1 MPPATHTVHHSGGRP
16 KSEVAGLVLTIAKLS
31 RWSVRYYNDTARA
44 AGAAARD
51 VCSAGGGL
59 GEYYGEHD
67 TRTPVWTCVG
77 DARAAAEMV
86 GLSEVAR
93 AGGEADPEV
102 VARWLDDGAAPN
114 GECGRGFGKRS
125 VHGFDLTFCAP
136 KSVSLL
142 RAIQGNDVAAK
153 AVLDAHTAAISEAL
167 EYLAAHAGYSRI
179 HNPITGEKDL
189 IRLPGLVTAAYQHET
204 SRAGDPHLHTHV
216 LVPNR
221 QPRADGRL
229 VSLDGT
235 SLFHEARAAGM
246 IYQATLRR
254 ELHVSL
260 GVEWAPVD
268 PATGMAEIAAFTA
281 ASVRAWSRRST
292 QLREWATNNL
302 TVVDPASGVSQAQLA
317 AAQKATRP
325 RKPEF
330 LSWAELREQW
340 RVDARGLVL
349 DRAAHEAAAV
359 ARRATARAG
368 GVRARLA
375 AAAAGLDKAAFTRAD
390 LIEVV
395 AAQIPVDMDAPP
407 RMIAETAVDQIGV
420 RLTGPRLAH
429 QREGSQRFTL
439 SEFLAE
445 EAAVLD
451 LVDAVDPRTSMWV
464 RDNRYA
470 AGLSPDQA
478 RAVRAIAETGQLVC
492 PLSAPAG
499 AGKTTSMR
507 ALRTLAK
514 QRHGVKVIVVAP
526 TGRAV
531 DVAVRE
537 GAGDIG
543 YTVAK
548 ALTSLQDGSLT
559 LGHLDLVVVDEAA
572 MIGTPQLHQLLHA
585 TTAAGCK
592 TVLVGDA
599 HQLAPVKA
607 RGGMF
612 AQLCADLPWTQRLS
626 EVWRMRDPEERSA
639 SLALRDGGPA
649 PVRRAVSWYRTHDRL
664 HTGDQIAMATD
675 ALQAY
680 RADVAAGKDA
690 LLLTDTVELADALNR
705 RIHDH
710 TIDPDAETITA
721 GRGHRIAEGDAI
733 VSRRNE
739 PAIAVHDATDI
750 NKTADPVRNGQRWTV
765 FAVDPTGDRIA
776 ARRLDDG
783 ARAVFSGDYL
793 HEHVTHGYAV
803 TVHSAQGATADT
815 THAVLAET
823 TSRNLL
829 YVAMTRGREANYVY
843 LHDRQA
849 GEGDHEHRE
858 DPGTH
863 SLRRGTPNQAAQLV
877 RGILAGRDDQAHT
890 AHHIANQAD
899 RDQVPDRVRDFIDKR
914 ARAVRAR
921 RSTYLTR
928 YQSHPKH
935 DLEQRRELT
944 QRRERDQGYS
954 LEL

>member
-1 MPPATHTVHHSGGRP
+1 MLTV
-16 KSEVAGLVLTIAKLS
+16 AKLS

-51 VCSAGGGL
+51 AQSAGGGL

-77 DARAAAEMV
+77 DARAAAALV
-86 GLSEVAR
+86 GLSDVQR
-93 AGGEADPEV
+93 ASGEADPEV
-102 VARWLDDGAAPN
+102 VARWLDDGCAPN
-114 GECGRGFGKRS
+114 GECGRGFSKSS

-142 RAIQGNDVAAK
+142 RAIQGNEVAAK
-153 AVLDAHTAAISEAL
+153 AVLDAHTTAISEAL
-167 EYLAAHAGYSRI
+167 EYLAAHAGYSRV
-179 HNPITGEKDL
+179 HNPVTGEKDL

-254 ELHVSL
+254 ALHVSL

-268 PATGMAEIAAFTA
+268 PGTGMAEIAAFTP
-281 ASVRAWSRRST
+281 ASVRAWSTRST

-302 TVVDPASGVSQAQLA
+302 TVIDPTKGISQSQLA

-325 RKPEF
+325 RKPES
-330 LSWAELREQW
+330 LSWAQLREQW
-340 RVDARGLVL
+340 RTDTRGVEL
-349 DRAAHEAAAV
+349 DRAAHEHAGA
-359 ARRATARAG
+359 ARRAAAAAG

-375 AAAAGLDKAAFTRAD
+375 AAAASLDKAAFTRAD
-390 LIEVV
+390 LIEIV
-395 AAQIPVDMDAPP
+395 APQIPVDIDAP
-407 RMIAETAVDQIGV
+407 RQIAEHAVDQIGIRV
-420 RLTGPRLAH
+420 SAPRLAH
-429 QREGSQRFTL
+429 HREGSQRFTL
-439 SEFLAE
+439 VEFLAE
-445 EAAVLD
+445 EAAVLQ
-451 LVDAVDPRTSMWV
+451 LVDAADPRASMWI
-464 RDNRYA
+464 RDDRYA
-470 AGLSPDQA
+470 EGLSADQT
-478 RAVRAIAETGQLVC
+478 RTVRVIAETEHLIC
-492 PLSAPAG
+492 PVSAPAG

-514 QRHGVKVIVVAP
+514 QRHTTKVIVVAP

-537 GAGDIG
+537 GAGDVG

-548 ALTSLQDGSLT
+548 ALTSFEDGTLT
-559 LGHLDLVVVDEAA
+559 LGHLDLVIVDEAA
-572 MIGTPQLHQLLHA
+572 MIGTPHLHRLLAA
-585 TTAAGCK
+585 TTAARCK

-626 EVWRMRDPEERSA
+626 EVWRMRDPQERSA
-639 SLALRDGGPA
+639 SIALRNGGPA
-649 PVRRAVSWYRTHDRL
+649 PVRRAVAWYRSHDRL

-680 RADVAAGKDA
+680 QDDVAARKDA
-690 LLLTDTVELADALNR
+690 LLLTDTVEMADALNR
-705 RIHDH
+705 RIHDQK
-710 TIDPDAETITA
+710 IDAGAETIA
-721 GRGHRIAEGDAI
+721 AARGHRIAEGDVI
-733 VSRRNE
+733 ISRRND
-739 PAIAVHDATDI
+739 AGIRVHDATDI
-750 NKTADPVRNGQRWTV
+750 KATADPVRNGQRWTV
-765 FAVDPTGDRIA
+765 FAVDREHDRIA

-803 TVHSAQGATADT
+803 TVHSAQGVTADT

-829 YVAMTRGREANYVY
+829 YVALTRGRDTNHVY

-849 GEGDHEHRE
+849 GEGDHEHHH

-863 SLRRGTPNQAAQLV
+863 TLRRGTAYQAAHLV
-877 RGILAGRDDQAHT
+877 RGILTHRDDQPHT
-890 AHHIANQAD
+890 AHDVATRTDRNQL
-899 RDQVPDRVRDFIDKR
+899 PDRVQDFIDQR
-914 ARAVRAR
+914 DRAVQAR
-921 RSTYLTR
+921 TTAWRSRT
-928 YQSHPKH
+928 QPHPKH
-935 DLEQRRELT
+935 DRYYALERIRD
-944 QRRERDQGYS
+944 REREHSQNYG

>member
-1 MPPATHTVHHSGGRP
+1 LGGD
-16 KSEVAGLVLTIAKLS
+16 GLVLTIAKLS

-44 AGAAARD
+44 AGQAARD
-51 VCSAGGGL
+51 GCSAGGGL

-77 DARAAAEMV
+77 DARAAAAMV
-86 GLSEVAR
+86 GLSDDAR

-102 VARWLDDGAAPN
+102 VARWLDEGCAPN
-114 GECGRGFGKRS
+114 GECGRGFSKSS

-142 RAIQGNDVAAK
+142 RALRGDDVTAK
-153 AVLDAHTAAISEAL
+153 AVLDAHNAAISEAL
-167 EYLAAHAGYSRI
+167 EYLAQHAGYSRI
-179 HNPITGEKDL
+179 HNPVTGEKDL
-189 IRLPGLVTAAYQHET
+189 IRLPGVVAAAYQHET

-235 SLFHEARAAGM
+235 SLYHEARAAGM

-268 PATGMAEIAAFTA
+268 PSTGMAEIAAFTP
-281 ASVRAWSRRST
+281 ASVRAWSRRAT

-302 TVVDPASGVSQAQLA
+302 TVVDPARGISQSQLA

-325 RKPEF
+325 RKPES

-340 RVDARGLVL
+340 RMDARGLTL
-349 DRAAHEAAAV
+349 DRAAHDAAAA
-359 ARRATARAG
+359 ARRAAARAG
-368 GVRARLA
+368 GVQARLA

-395 AAQIPVDMDAPP
+395 AAQIPVDLDAPP

-420 RLTGPRLAH
+420 RLSGPRLAH

-445 EAAVLD
+445 EAALLE
-451 LVDAVDPRTSMWV
+451 LVDAADPRAPMWI
-464 RDNRYA
+464 RDDKHA
-470 AGLSPDQA
+470 QGLSADQA
-478 RAVRAIAETGQLVC
+478 RAVRSIAETEHLVC

-514 QRHGVKVIVVAP
+514 QHHGTKVIVIAP

-537 GAGDIG
+537 GAGDTG

-559 LGHLDLVVVDEAA
+559 LDRSDLVVVDEAA
-572 MIGTPQLHQLLHA
+572 MIGTLHLHQLLAA
-585 TTAAGCK
+585 TTAANCK

-612 AQLCADLPWTQRLS
+612 AQLCTDLPWTQRLS
-626 EVWRMRDPEERSA
+626 EVWRMHDPQERSA

-649 PVRRAVSWYRTHDRL
+649 PTRRAINWYRNHDRL

-675 ALQAY
+675 ALDAY
-680 RADVAAGKDA
+680 RADIAAGKDA
-690 LLLTDTVELADALNR
+690 LLLTDTVEMADALNR

-710 TIDPDAETITA
+710 TITPDAETITA
-721 GRGHRIAEGDAI
+721 GRGHRIADGDVI
-733 VSRRNE
+733 ISRRND
-739 PAIAVHDATDI
+739 AGIRVHDARDMKI
-750 NKTADPVRNGQRWTV
+750 QVDPVRNGQRWTV
-765 FAVDPTGDRIA
+765 FAVDPANDRIA
-776 ARRLDDG
+776 ARRLNDG

-793 HEHVTHGYAV
+793 HTHITHGYAV
-803 TVHSAQGATADT
+803 TVHSAQGVTADT
-815 THAVLAET
+815 THAVLGET

-829 YVAMTRGREANYVY
+829 YVALTRGREANHVY
-843 LHDRQA
+843 LHEKQA
-849 GEGDHEHRE
+849 GEGDHEHHE
-858 DPGTH
+858 DPGTYT
-863 SLRRGTPNQAAQLV
+863 LRRGTDHEAAQLV
-877 RGILAGRDDQAHT
+877 RGILARRDDQAHT
-890 AHHIANQAD
+890 AHHIAEQAERSRLPESVQD
-899 RDQVPDRVRDFIDKR
+899 FVNRRDHAGQ
-914 ARAVRAR
+914 AR
-921 RSTYLTR
+921 RAIYRSR
-928 YQSHPKH
+928 QQPHPKH
-935 DLEQRRELT
+935 DRHYALERI
-944 QRRERDQGYS
+944 RDRDRARSQDYG

>member
-1 MPPATHTVHHSGGRP
+1 MLTV
-16 KSEVAGLVLTIAKLS
+16 AKLS

-44 AGAAARD
+44 AGQAARD
-51 VCSAGGGL
+51 ACSAGGGL

-77 DARAAAEMV
+77 DARAAAAMV
-86 GLSEVAR
+86 GLSDAQR

-102 VARWLDDGAAPN
+102 VARWLDEGCAPS
-114 GECGRGFGKRS
+114 GECGRGFGKGS

-142 RAIQGNDVAAK
+142 RALRGDDVTAK
-153 AVLDAHTAAISEAL
+153 AVLDAHTAAIAEAL
-167 EYLAAHAGYSRI
+167 EYLAVHAGYSRI

-189 IRLPGLVTAAYQHET
+189 IRLPGLVSAAYQHET

-221 QPRADGRL
+221 QARADGRL

-235 SLFHEARAAGM
+235 SLYHEARAAGM

-254 ELHVSL
+254 ELHLSI

-268 PATGMAEIAAFTA
+268 PATGMAEIAAFTKE
-281 ASVRAWSRRST
+281 SVRAWSQRST
-292 QLREWATNNL
+292 QLREWAADNL
-302 TVVDPASGVSQAQLA
+302 TVIDPVRGMSQSQLA

-325 RKPEF
+325 RKPES
-330 LSWAELREQW
+330 LSWAQLREQW
-340 RVDARGLVL
+340 RADARGLVL

-375 AAAAGLDKAAFTRAD
+375 AAAASLDKAAFTRAD
-390 LIEVV
+390 LIEII

-420 RLTGPRLAH
+420 RLSGRRLAH

-439 SEFLAE
+439 AEFLAE

-451 LVDAVDPRTSMWV
+451 LVDAVDLRASMWI

-470 AGLSPDQA
+470 DGLSPDQA
-478 RAVRAIAETGQLVC
+478 RAVRSIAETEHLIC

-507 ALRTLAK
+507 ALRGIAK
-514 QRHGVKVIVVAP
+514 QRHGTKVIVIAP

-537 GAGDIG
+537 GAGDAG

-548 ALTSLQDGSLT
+548 ALTSLADGSLT
-559 LGHLDLVVVDEAA
+559 VNQFDLVVVDEAA
-572 MIGTPQLHQLLHA
+572 MIGTPQLHQLLAA

-592 TVLVGDA
+592 AVLVGDA

-626 EVWRMRDPEERSA
+626 EVWRMRDPQERSA

-649 PVRRAVSWYRTHDRL
+649 PVRRAIAWYRTHDRL
-664 HTGDQIAMATD
+664 HAGDQIAMATD

-690 LLLTDTVELADALNR
+690 LLLTDTVEMADALNR

-710 TIDPDAETITA
+710 TINPAAATVTA
-721 GRGHRIAEGDAI
+721 GRGHRIAEGDVI
-733 VSRRNE
+733 ISRRNE

-750 NKTADPVRNGQRWTV
+750 KTAADPVRNGQRWTV
-765 FAVDPTGDRIA
+765 FAVDPHGDRIA
-776 ARRLDDG
+776 ARRLGDG

-803 TVHSAQGATADT
+803 TVHSAQGVTAER

-823 TSRNLL
+823 TSRTLL
-829 YVAMTRGREANYVY
+829 YVALTRGRETNHVY

-863 SLRRGTPNQAAQLV
+863 TLRRGTSHEAAQLV

-890 AHHIANQAD
+890 AHDIADHTD
-899 RDQVPDRVRDFIDKR
+899 RDQLPEPVQQFLDRRDK
-914 ARAVRAR
+914 AVRAR
-921 RSTYLTR
+921 RSTHLTR

-935 DLEQRRELT
+935 DLEQRRELS
-944 QRRERDQGYS
+944 QRRDRDQSYG